1 MIDSGACR
9 TVLRRNEY
17 ELICKRIGR
26 NPVLKKAVD
35 LFGVTG
41 HQINVLGETQLDEQ
55 ILGPITVIVV
65 EGIGHPMVLGRDI
78 MNSHAASLNYATST
92 VTFGTSILPMVQA
105 PPYALLLSLGE
116 RPPVISDTVIAHCV
130 KQHEHLFAAKG
141 EILGCHP
148 DILVRIETDGKPVK
162 RRAYRIPFSKRVA
175 LDKKLDE
182 LLDQGVIVPS
192 SSPWASPV
200 VLVEKK
206 DPTDGPRFCVD
217 YTGLNKVTKKDSYPI
232 PIIRDIFDQLQGAT
246 VFSTLDLKSGFY
258 QLPLHP
264 DDQE

>member
-1 MIDSGACR
+1 MSQKAESPTQQRATNEFSISTAQQPGGPLSVLEPCDLKYVTFQFNNLRVPALIDSGACR

-105 PPYALLLSLGE
+105 PPYALLLS
-116 RPPVISDTVIAHCV
+116 
-130 KQHEHLFAAKG
+130 
-141 EILGCHP
+141 
-148 DILVRIETDGKPVK
+148 
-162 RRAYRIPFSKRVA
+162 
-175 LDKKLDE
+175 
-182 LLDQGVIVPS
+182 
-192 SSPWASPV
+192 
-200 VLVEKK
+200 
-206 DPTDGPRFCVD
+206 
-217 YTGLNKVTKKDSYPI
+217 
-232 PIIRDIFDQLQGAT
+232 
-246 VFSTLDLKSGFY
+246 
-258 QLPLHP
+258 
-264 DDQE
+264 